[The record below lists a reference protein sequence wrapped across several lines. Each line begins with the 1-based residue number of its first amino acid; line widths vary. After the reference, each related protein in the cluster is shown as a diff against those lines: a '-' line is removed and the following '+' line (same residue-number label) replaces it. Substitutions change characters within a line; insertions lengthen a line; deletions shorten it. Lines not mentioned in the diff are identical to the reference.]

1 LLLCLKNQE
10 KIMVRIVLGAIAG
23 FIAWSIIWVGSEKAL
38 SAIWPE
44 WYGANQVA
52 FEAAVANGGAFTAD
66 TTILLMNI
74 VRGSIISVLSG
85 FLAALIAGE
94 NKRSPLILVVLLVAF
109 GLVIVAISWRYV
121 PLWYHIVFTAL
132 LIPMTM
138 AGGKLKKLA

>member
-1 LLLCLKNQE
+1 M
-10 KIMVRIVLGAIAG
+10 IRIILGAIAG
-23 FIAWSIIWVGSEKAL
+23 FIAWSMIWVGSEKVL

-52 FEAAVANGGAFTAD
+52 FEAAVVNGGAFTAD

-74 VRGSIISVLSG
+74 VRGSIVSVISG

-94 NKRSPLILVVLLVAF
+94 NRRSPLILVVLLVAF
-109 GLVIVAISWRYV
+109 GLVIVVMSWSYV
-121 PLWYHIVFTAL
+121 PLWYHIIFTLL

-138 AGGKLKKLA
+138 LGGNFKKFAQKVEEGHRRE

>member
-1 LLLCLKNQE
+1 
-10 KIMVRIVLGAIAG
+10 MVRIILGAIVG
-23 FIAWSIIWVGSEKAL
+23 FIAWSIIWVGSERAL

-52 FEAAVANGGAFTAD
+52 FEAAVAQGGAFTAD

-74 VRGSIISVLSG
+74 VRGSIVSVMSG

-94 NKRSPLILVVLLVAF
+94 NRRSPLILAVLLVAF
-109 GLVIVAISWRYV
+109 GLVIVAMSWSYI
-121 PLWYHIVFTAL
+121 PLWYHVIFTAL

-138 AGGKLKKLA
+138 VGGKVKKYA

>member
-1 LLLCLKNQE
+1 
-10 KIMVRIVLGAIAG
+10 MVRIILGAIAG
-23 FIAWSIIWVGSEKAL
+23 FIAWSIIWVGSEKVL

-74 VRGSIISVLSG
+74 VRGSIVSVISG

-94 NKRSPLILVVLLVAF
+94 NRQSPLILVVLLVAF
-109 GLVIVAISWRYV
+109 GLVIVAMSWSYV
-121 PLWYHIVFTAL
+121 PLWYHIIFTSL

-138 AGGKLKKLA
+138 VGGKLKKFA

>member
-1 LLLCLKNQE
+1 
-10 KIMVRIVLGAIAG
+10 MVRIILGVIAG

-52 FEAAVANGGAFTAD
+52 FEEAVANGGAFTAD

-74 VRGSIISVLSG
+74 VRGSIVSVISG

-94 NKRSPLILVVLLVAF
+94 NRRSPLILVVLLVAF
-109 GLVIVAISWRYV
+109 GLVIVAMSWSYV
-121 PLWYHIVFTAL
+121 PLWYHIIFTSL

-138 AGGKLKKLA
+138 VGGKLRKFA